1 MFYNNFDPTS
11 FEQFNLVLKER
22 REELIKMKLAEIE
35 ARRRKEERE
44 IKKHFK
50 KAGKDNSK
58 SL

>member
-1 MFYNNFDPTS
+1 
-11 FEQFNLVLKER
+11 
-22 REELIKMKLAEIE
+22 MKRKIEIVTNGK
-35 ARRRKEERE
+35 KEERE